1 MPEDTTEELT
11 YSATSTST
19 RSILPDDMISVEEAR
34 QRILQQFARLE
45 TADVRLLDAV
55 GQVLAED
62 LVAGFNIPPL
72 ANTAM
77 DGYAVR
83 AQDTTGATYGT
94 PLKLDVIGYLPA
106 GEVYAGTLATGQ
118 AVRIMTGAP
127 IPEGSDA
134 VVPFEETDEYGSEV
148 SSSART
154 SVRIDV
160 EARPGAN
167 VRVAGE
173 DMRKGEHVLTKGA
186 IIGPAQIGVI
196 ASLGHDHLRAYRR
209 PIVAIISTGDE
220 LLRPG
225 EPLAP
230 GKIYDS
236 NAFSLAAQ
244 VSSFGGSP
252 KILDVARD
260 SVEALTARI
269 REGLANVD
277 MLVTSAGVS
286 RGDFDVVKTVLANEG
301 KVGFW
306 TVKMKPGKPLAFGT
320 FRNPDGRTI
329 PHLGLPG
336 NPVSAML
343 TFELFGR
350 PAIFKMLGKEHA
362 WPRPVIR
369 AVTKERIRNTD
380 GRRFYARVILEEE
393 DGKPVVHLTG
403 PQGSGVL
410 TSMAL
415 ASAFAICP
423 EDTTSIEPGE
433 ECDVILA
440 DRERSFYGP
449 LRTMTT
455 DGY

>member
-1 MPEDTTEELT
+1 MPDDMTEELT

-19 RSILPDDMISVEEAR
+19 RSILPADMISVEEAR
-34 QRILQQFARLE
+34 TRILEQFARLGSIE
-45 TADVRLLDAV
+45 VELLDAV

-62 LVAGFNIPPL
+62 VVAGFSIPPL

-83 AQDTTGATYGT
+83 AADTAGATYDT
-94 PLKLDVIGYLPA
+94 PLQLEVIGYLPA
-106 GEVYAGTLATGQ
+106 GEVYPGTVGPGQ

-127 IPEGSDA
+127 LPDGADST
-134 VVPFEETDEYGSEV
+134 VPFEETDEYGSDGYDP
-148 SSSART
+148 SRT

-167 VRVAGE
+167 IRVAGE
-173 DMRKGEHVLTKGA
+173 DVREGETVLREGA
-186 IIGPAQIGVI
+186 VIGPAQVGVL
-196 ASLGHDHLRAYRR
+196 ASLGRDRVLAYRR
-209 PIVAIISTGDE
+209 PVVAVLSTGDE

-225 EPLAP
+225 QPLTP

-244 VSSFGGSP
+244 VRSFGGIP
-252 KILDVARD
+252 KVLDVARD
-260 SVEALTARI
+260 TVEALTARI
-269 REGLANVD
+269 HEGLADAD

-301 KVGFW
+301 QVGFW

-320 FRNPDGRTI
+320 FRGEGGRSI

-350 PAIFKMLGKEHA
+350 AAIFKMLGKEHA
-362 WPRPVIR
+362 WPRPMIR
-369 AVTKERIRNTD
+369 AVAKDRIRNTD
-380 GRRFYARVILEEE
+380 GRRFYARVLLDEE
-393 DGKPVVHLTG
+393 DGKPVVRLTG

-423 EDTTSIEPGE
+423 EDRETIEPGE

-440 DRERSFYGP
+440 DRERALYGSAASAP
-449 LRTMTT
+449 AP
-455 DGY
+455 GY